1 MEAVSLSALVRKT
14 QREEDAINHVQRWL
28 DDNERSIAWAARQI
42 GWTRVQLSNVV
53 NKKRPMSPKLARA
66 LRDTLGIAVDGPAH
80 ADKRDGDGHSG

>member
-1 MEAVSLSALVRKT
+1 MTNEPDPRDVL
-14 QREEDAINHVQRWL
+14 REWL

-66 LRDTLGIAVDGPAH
+66 LRDTLGIAVDGQAH
-80 ADKRDGDGHSG
+80 TDKRTGDGHSG